1 MITHKDPEIQFLI
14 NQIEQQRDLA
24 LSQSSAF
31 YKKIVELTQKIEE
44 IETTTKNKDNAIV
57 SINKIKGEKMANT
70 TFSGP
75 IRAGD
80 ILDTTGTTLGTN
92 V

>member
-31 YKKIVELTQKIEE
+31 YKKIVDLSKKVEDLENE
-44 IETTTKNKDNAIV
+44 TKNKK
-57 SINKIKGEKMANT
+57 KI
-70 TFSGP
+70 
-75 IRAGD
+75 
-80 ILDTTGTTLGTN
+80 LLL